1 MSAPEAQSTTLC
13 LARPEAVSPLSV
25 TGRARLNRVCIRHP
39 GYKSDPNNILLNL
52 PAVDSY
58 RHGDPA
64 NPQIRRGL
72 HHRTVLTAGAIIA
85 NNAFNR
91 AFLTHDQAGNERVA
105 AGLDGILVPGDY
117 WLHLEHEEAAR
128 GPPPPR
134 RGSSASSP
142 HSQTPAPYPVVP
154 SFRDWRFPHG
164 QLPSEWGSSHQPP
177 PPPLGPEPNSALPA
191 PAHVAPLPAA
201 PPPCCVTALRTGVE
215 RCHLVPQAGL
225 LKEWFISNA
234 MAQYASDPARGIADM
249 ASIAVMR
256 SDIHSMFDASRFA
269 IVPKPSAGSSTSS
282 ASAGSSS
289 SSYAL
294 AVHVLNEGFDELTPL
309 YHNVAIQSSSAEV
322 FSSEFL
328 FARFAL
334 SLFPLVQSF
343 IDSPAPRHIA
353 VSKLDTSEEISKLAW
368 MNGREFAQHREQRGE
383 SRNGSKKRGSSN
395 ISRDG
400 QDPADVDSA
409 ECCRSPK
416 RRSRS
421 HDYPDFYLYGRGG
434 QTEACTKWCD
444 GHSQSTD
451 EIELFGLE
459 GMDVCKWW
467 RDETAQPDS
476 QTWEEE
482 EMFRG
487 RPRHRA
493 PDSLSAAAPR
503 DPPSLSCSSTS
514 TASDGSSAVAWDSW
528 VPRDLGDNQG
538 GSGHKTLDPGGPD
551 AEEQPS

>member
-1 MSAPEAQSTTLC
+1 MS
-13 LARPEAVSPLSV
+13 
-25 TGRARLNRVCIRHP
+25 
-39 GYKSDPNNILLNL
+39 
-52 PAVDSY
+52 
-58 RHGDPA
+58 
-64 NPQIRRGL
+64 
-72 HHRTVLTAGAIIA
+72 
-85 NNAFNR
+85 
-91 AFLTHDQAGNERVA
+91 
-105 AGLDGILVPGDY
+105 
-117 WLHLEHEEAAR
+117 
-128 GPPPPR
+128 
-134 RGSSASSP
+134 
-142 HSQTPAPYPVVP
+142 
-154 SFRDWRFPHG
+154 
-164 QLPSEWGSSHQPP
+164 
-177 PPPLGPEPNSALPA
+177 
-191 PAHVAPLPAA
+191 PLPAA

-249 ASIAVMR
+249 ANIAVMR

-269 IVPKPSAGSSTSS
+269 IVPKPSAGSSTPG
-282 ASAGSSS
+282 ASAGS

-322 FSSEFL
+322 FSGEFL

-395 ISRDG
+395 ISRDT
-400 QDPADVDSA
+400 QDPADTDSA
-409 ECCRSPK
+409 ECPRSPK

-421 HDYPDFYLYGRGG
+421 HDYMPDFYFSGA
-434 QTEACTKWCD
+434 QTEGCTTKWCD
-444 GHSQSTD
+444 GHAQSTD
-451 EIELFGLE
+451 AIEPFGLE
-459 GMDVCKWW
+459 GMEVCRWW

-476 QTWEEE
+476 QTSEEE
-482 EMFRG
+482 QMFRG

-493 PDSLSAAAPR
+493 LDSLSAAAPR
-503 DPPSLSCSSTS
+503 HPPSLSCSSTS

-528 VPRDLGDNQG
+528 VPQDLGDNQG
-538 GSGHKTLDPGGPD
+538 GSGHKTIEPGGPD